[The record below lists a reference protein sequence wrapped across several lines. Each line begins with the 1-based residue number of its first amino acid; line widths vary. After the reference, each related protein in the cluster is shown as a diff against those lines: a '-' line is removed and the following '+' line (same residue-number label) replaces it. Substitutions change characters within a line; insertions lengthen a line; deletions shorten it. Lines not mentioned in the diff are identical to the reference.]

1 MSIEPTM
8 YIAGR
13 AIAHRRLR
21 RILFFISVFSIPNA
35 RPEWRGAKRVEVQTE
50 AAIPRPL
57 QAVCYAD
64 G

>member
-21 RILFFISVFSIPNA
+21 RILFFISVFSIPN
-35 RPEWRGAKRVEVQTE
+35 K
-50 AAIPRPL
+50 
-57 QAVCYAD
+57 
-64 G
+64 